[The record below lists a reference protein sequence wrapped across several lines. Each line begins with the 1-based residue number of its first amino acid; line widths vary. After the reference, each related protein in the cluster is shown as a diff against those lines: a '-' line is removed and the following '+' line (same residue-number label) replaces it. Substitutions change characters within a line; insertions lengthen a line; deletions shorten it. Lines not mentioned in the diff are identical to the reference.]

1 MDPNPHELLPRK
13 RKFRDTRP
21 TVVAAAEAAKI
32 PLSAV
37 NVPRLE
43 PMLENEPPFSWDQLS
58 FNQYMMY
65 SQIMRKVDSKMSALK
80 PVRTKPPMGLKKWL
94 LQEKTYA
101 LASNTPAEPP
111 YCIYPQGCDE
121 RYYPLFTRHNRERY
135 KTSLG
140 HRVEREHI
148 ITTSESETLREY
160 GRAVSVRVSFC
171 SDWHACGCI
180 FSRRRIECN
189 ESIFLFFII

>member
-32 PLSAV
+32 APSSV
-37 NVPRLE
+37 HVPRLE
-43 PMLENEPPFSWDQLS
+43 PALENEQPFSIDQLS

-65 SQIMRKVDSKMSALK
+65 IHIMRKVDTKMTALK
-80 PVRTKPPMGLKKWL
+80 PVRTKAPMGLKKWL

-111 YCIYPQGCDE
+111 YCIYPPDCNE
-121 RYYPLFTRHNRERY
+121 RYHATFFKHNRERY
-135 KTSLG
+135 KLG
-140 HRVEREHI
+140 LQHRVQRERL
-148 ITTSESETLREY
+148 ITTYETEILREY
-160 GRAVSVRVSFC
+160 GRAVSVCFLSCSIRVML
-171 SDWHACGCI
+171 SD
-180 FSRRRIECN
+180 RRVQPN
-189 ESIFLFFII
+189 